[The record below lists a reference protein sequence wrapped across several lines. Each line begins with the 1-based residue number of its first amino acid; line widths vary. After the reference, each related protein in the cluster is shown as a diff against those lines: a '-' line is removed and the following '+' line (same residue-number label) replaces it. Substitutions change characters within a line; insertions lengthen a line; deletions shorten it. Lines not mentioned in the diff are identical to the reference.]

1 MAARLQGDP
10 HKAVAPQPKTGGWH
24 WVEWAC
30 EFGGTIF
37 QLFLGALLESPLAP
51 GRQTITSGGLRL
63 VLIDVGFG
71 LLALRSR
78 SRRSDVEGARI

>member
-37 QLFLGALLESPLAP
+37 QLFLGFGAVARSLRAHW
-51 GRQTITSGGLRL
+51 RQ
-63 VLIDVGFG
+63 DD
-71 LLALRSR
+71 
-78 SRRSDVEGARI
+78 RRSPPADCGSC